1 MNKNYLQNIRNIKQS
16 QPQPVEQT
24 PQYQPTAEGDAWPQQ
39 SVYDLN
45 FEEFFRSSSDSTNEA
60 IRQTMSQLRALDQ
73 AEAAAA
79 AEAVFGPGEGGY
91 GVVED
96 SEPAT
101 ETFADQF

>member
-1 MNKNYLQNIRNIKQS
+1 LQTIADVSPEQQEDVWPKQS
-16 QPQPVEQT
+16 VF
-24 PQYQPTAEGDAWPQQ
+24 DI
-39 SVYDLN
+39 N
-45 FEEFFRSSSDSTNEA
+45 FAEFFRASSESTNEA

-91 GVVED
+91 GVVEE
-96 SEPAT
+96 SQPAT